1 MKEIKI
7 TRTIEE
13 VRGYVAKDGTKFY
26 GSNAK
31 EECEKYENS
40 ALCVVLERFKNLVVK
55 ELCECEVFENQGYGS
70 EEYMYYLIDIKDE
83 NDVNTYNHF
92 AQFTYEKKTIDNSYI
107 GKRILVGV
115 GQEFENWAC
124 RTLHIEGT
132 IDDLKKQFAED
143 MEKVFADK
151 KGDTDEA
158 E

>member
-1 MKEIKI
+1 MKELKR
-7 TRTIEE
+7 TETIE
-13 VRGYVAKDGTKFY
+13 K
-26 GSNAK
+26 
-31 EECEKYENS
+31 
-40 ALCVVLERFKNLVVK
+40 VVVYMRFRKLVVK
-55 ELCECEVFENQGYGS
+55 ELRECEVFENQGYGS
-70 EEYMYYLIDIKDE
+70 EEYVYYVIDIKDE

-115 GQEFENWAC
+115 GYEFENWKS
-124 RTLHIEGT
+124 RTLHVEGT

-151 KGDTDEA
+151 KGDTNET